1 MCACCT
7 LTSVQDCLQ
16 CRAFP
21 QGPVRICNNLPKHQS
36 LAKAV
41 TWELQEASSDDVL
54 QSHFIYGTSDFLDWP
69 IGYCISHNFSLSL
82 FKIGL
87 WLHPSGLLTFF
98 SSLFQLLIFNFSS
111 LSLQGLYPFLLLVIL
126 YLHFSYLFFLLSS
139 LQVLFGDTFKYC
151 KYKYIPNG
159 AVGSHSSK
167 MRAFHCSVNIWIRK
181 RNQKLG
187 MLIYVRSNLSPCLFW
202 SSSAEGKIT

>member
-54 QSHFIYGTSDFLDWP
+54 QSHFIYGTSDFLDWS

-98 SSLFQLLIFNFSS
+98 LHCSSCWSLISPPFPFRDYILFYYLLFFIYISLFSCWVVYRFSLETPLNIANINIFQMVLLEVTLPNESFS
-111 LSLQGLYPFLLLVIL
+111 
-126 YLHFSYLFFLLSS
+126 LF
-139 LQVLFGDTFKYC
+139 C
-151 KYKYIPNG
+151 KYLD
-159 AVGSHSSK
+159 
-167 MRAFHCSVNIWIRK
+167 
-181 RNQKLG
+181 QKKNPEAWNAHLWQ
-187 MLIYVRSNLSPCLFW
+187 IKPFTLFVL
-202 SSSAEGKIT
+202 KQ